1 MSSLQRT
8 FIVLLGAPGAGKG
21 TQAERLEAELSL
33 PHIATGDLFRAALKN
48 GTPLGLLAKSYMDKG
63 QLVPDQVT
71 IDMVKERLALPDAAK
86 GAILDGFPRTV
97 EQAKALDAL
106 LSERGDAVSLAPYI
120 KVSNEVLLAR
130 LAGRWVCR
138 KCGAT
143 YHMLYKK
150 PRVEGVCDEPGC
162 GGELY
167 QRADDTPE
175 TQRRR
180 IDVYMQ
186 ETAPLI
192 EFYGDRRL
200 LVEIDGEQD
209 IDGVYRDLVAAV
221 KNAMGQR
228 A

>member
-8 FIVLLGAPGAGKG
+8 FILLLGAPGAGKG
-21 TQAERLEAELSL
+21 TQAERLEAELAL
-33 PHIATGDLFRAALKN
+33 PHVATGDLFRAALKN

-71 IDMVKERLALPDAAK
+71 IDMVKERLALDDCQR
-86 GAILDGFPRTV
+86 GTILDGFPRTV
-97 EQAKALDAL
+97 EQAKALDTL
-106 LSERGDAVSLAPYI
+106 LAGRGDAVSLVPYI

-143 YHMLYKK
+143 YHMLHKR
-150 PRVEGVCDEPGC
+150 PATEGVCDEPGC

-167 QRADDTPE
+167 QRADDTPC

-186 ETAPLI
+186 ETTPLI
-192 EFYGDRRL
+192 EFYAGRRL
-200 LVEIDGEQD
+200 LVELDGEQG
-209 IDGVYRDLVAAV
+209 IDGV
-221 KNAMGQR
+221 
-228 A
+228 

>member
-21 TQAERLEAELSL
+21 TQAERLEAELAL
-33 PHIATGDLFRAALKN
+33 PHVATGDLFRAALKN
-48 GTPLGLLAKSYMDKG
+48 GTPLGLLARSYMEKG

-71 IDMVKERLALPDAAK
+71 IDMVKERLAQDDCGK

-97 EQAKALDAL
+97 EQAQALEAL
-106 LSERGDAVSLAPYI
+106 LASRGERVSLVPYI
-120 KVSNEVLLAR
+120 KVSREALLAR

-150 PRVEGVCDEPGC
+150 PAVDGVCDEPGC

-167 QRADDTPE
+167 QRVDDTPE

-180 IDVYMQ
+180 IDVYLE

-192 EFYGDRRL
+192 ELYAEKGL
-200 LVEIDGEQD
+200 LVEVNGEQD
-209 IDGVYRDLVAAV
+209 IDAVYADLLAVV
-221 KNAMGQR
+221 KNAMG
-228 A
+228 

>member
-21 TQAERLEAELSL
+21 TQAERLETELAL
-33 PHIATGDLFRAALKN
+33 PHVATGDLFRAALKN

-71 IDMVKERLALPDAAK
+71 IDMVRERLAQPDCQK

-106 LSERGDAVSLAPYI
+106 LAESGDGISIAPYV
-120 KVSNEVLLAR
+120 KVSEQVLMER
-130 LAGRWVCR
+130 LGGRWVCR

-150 PRVEGVCDEPGC
+150 PAVAGVCDAC

-175 TQRRR
+175 TQKHR
-180 IDVYMQ
+180 IDVYLQ

-192 EFYGDRRL
+192 EFYAKKGL
-200 LVEIDGEQD
+200 LAELDGEKD
-209 IDGVYRDLVAAV
+209 IDGVYADLVAVV
-221 KNAMGQR
+221 KHAMGQR